1 MTQKKQAI
9 EAENPAI
16 DSQNQ
21 AIKTAISKMN
31 VNKNT
36 RNKEITLFKAYGNE
50 GVFGR
55 NDIAK
60 VTETSYSSA
69 VELIVKLKE
78 SIIIITSNTYQVF
91 GLCR

>member
-36 RNKEITLFKAYGNE
+36 RNKAITLFKAYGNE
-50 GVFGR
+50 GVFWT
-55 NDIAK
+55 K
-60 VTETSYSSA
+60 
-69 VELIVKLKE
+69 
-78 SIIIITSNTYQVF
+78 
-91 GLCR
+91 

>member
-1 MTQKKQAI
+1 MIRNQVFQSKIRWILLK
-9 EAENPAI
+9 
-16 DSQNQ
+16 NQ

>member
-1 MTQKKQAI
+1 MAMK
-9 EAENPAI
+9 
-16 DSQNQ
+16 
-21 AIKTAISKMN
+21 
-31 VNKNT
+31 V
-36 RNKEITLFKAYGNE
+36 F
-50 GVFGR
+50 FGR

-60 VTETSYSSA
+60 VIETSYSSA